1 VTDPTALPPV
11 PPASPVDPAAAP
23 LYLTMDGE
31 LRVGD
36 VLAALEAG
44 AADEDRPL
52 RDRVTD
58 ALLAEGLPAELD
70 EDGDV
75 GLVLDDQMLFVRCVD
90 SQPPLARV
98 FGQWVLDG
106 TSAGELTWLRA
117 ANAVT
122 GAVNLVKASVHG
134 DRLVVAIDLVVAP
147 GLPLGSVLSAA
158 FQAVLDGARTFTE
171 TVEQLNGQ
179 AAGGYWD
186 TLA

>member
-11 PPASPVDPAAAP
+11 PPPSSPDGPATGA

-36 VLAALEAG
+36 VFAALDDG
-44 AADEDRPL
+44 PADDRPL
-52 RDRVTD
+52 VERVLD
-58 ALLAEGLPAELD
+58 ALHDEGLPAEVD

-75 GLVLDDQMLFVRCVD
+75 GLVLDDQMVFVRCVP
-90 SQPPLARV
+90 SEPPLARV

-106 TSAGELTWLRA
+106 STATELTWLRA

-147 GLPLGSVLSAA
+147 GLPLGPVLAAA
-158 FQAVLDGARTFTE
+158 FQAVLDAARTWQE
-171 TVEQLNGQ
+171 TVEQLNLQ

-186 TLA
+186 TLS

>member
-1 VTDPTALPPV
+1 MTDPTALPPV
-11 PPASPVDPAAAP
+11 PSSTPPDPATGP

-52 RDRVTD
+52 RERVLD
-58 ALLAEGLPAELD
+58 ALLAEGLPAEVD

-75 GLVLDDQMLFVRCVD
+75 GLVMDDQMVFVRCVD
-90 SQPPLARV
+90 SVPPLARA
-98 FGQWVLDG
+98 FGQWVLDS
-106 TSAGELTWLRA
+106 TSDSELTWLRA

-147 GLPLGSVLSAA
+147 GLPLGPVLASA

-171 TVEQLNGQ
+171 TVDQLRVQ
-179 AAGGYWD
+179 QTSGYWD
-186 TLA
+186 TLS